1 MASTAS
7 SERSD
12 RLDQPAEVASKVLRR
27 AQVSKMTRTLQNR
40 LALANIKV
48 KHGWENLNIE
58 NLEPRIDVEMKRKR
72 PSSSHENM
80 SDSSSS
86 MSDRSH
92 RFLPW
97 NTLDSSPLAPPLFSD
112 DITRSGG
119 RYGSLKRIKYQP
131 ETYRRPVSSNHA
143 RTKVRPASARAS
155 GSSWKSSYQLP
166 ESSPAYRKHA
176 RFSSRH
182 SISHAPSLSF
192 VSEGSTIA
200 DEPLSPLLSE
210 DDDADLPVSSF
221 QMDASHLR
229 SSPPLR
235 SPRTPPPGL
244 ARSARLRNDTLT
256 TTPKNHRNGEEDA
269 NLLMFLATSP
279 SPAKPSN
286 KTRVI
291 APSTPPQ
298 KTTPLPSSMMS
309 TPGGGPFGLH
319 TPGANLNFADFLNMT
334 PSPAQISGNWNRT
347 PVGRTPATAARRRL
361 NFDNLLPPTS
371 NNSPTVGSERSRMNK
386 VEGGLGMDLGGELVS

>member
-1 MASTAS
+1 MST
-7 SERSD
+7 E
-12 RLDQPAEVASKVLRR
+12 QPAEVANKVLRR
-27 AQVSKMTRTLQNR
+27 AQVSKMTRALQNR
-40 LALANIKV
+40 LALANVKV
-48 KHGWENLNIE
+48 QHGWENLNIDT
-58 NLEPRIDVEMKRKR
+58 LEPKIDIEMKRKR

-86 MSDRSH
+86 MSDRFH
-92 RFLPW
+92 PFAA
-97 NTLDSSPLAPPLFSD
+97 LDSSPLAPPIFSD
-112 DITRSGG
+112 NVTSSGG
-119 RYGSLKRIKYQP
+119 RYGSLKRIKHQP
-131 ETYRRPVSSNHA
+131 ESSYRRPVSSNHA

-200 DEPLSPLLSE
+200 DEPLSPLLSD

-256 TTPKNHRNGEEDA
+256 TTPKNNRNGEEDA

-279 SPAKPSN
+279 SPANPSS

-309 TPGGGPFGLH
+309 TPGGGPFGMH
-319 TPGANLNFADFLNMT
+319 TPSANLNFADFLNMT
-334 PSPAQISGNWNRT
+334 PSPAQITGNWNRT
-347 PVGRTPATAARRRL
+347 PVGRTPLAAREARRRL

-371 NNSPTVGSERSRMNK
+371 NNSPTVGSIERTRMNK
-386 VEGGLGMDLGGELVS
+386 VEGGLGMELGGELVS